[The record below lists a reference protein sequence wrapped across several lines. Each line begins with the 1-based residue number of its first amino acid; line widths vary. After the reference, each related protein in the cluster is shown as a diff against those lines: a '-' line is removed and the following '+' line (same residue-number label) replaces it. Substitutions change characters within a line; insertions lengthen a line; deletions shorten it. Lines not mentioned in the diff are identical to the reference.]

1 MVPVV
6 PVGVPVVPVGVP
18 VVPVGVPVVPVGVPV
33 VPVGVPVV
41 PVVPVAVVPLDEEG
55 DAGAAAKNSS
65 RWTFRPTHPRMRP
78 SRRARSL

>member
-1 MVPVV
+1 
-6 PVGVPVVPVGVP
+6 
-18 VVPVGVPVVPVGVPV
+18 
-33 VPVGVPVV
+33 
-41 PVVPVAVVPLDEEG
+41 VAVVPLDEEG